1 MPYDAIVVGCGL
13 SGAVVARYLAEQM
26 NQKVLVIDRRPHIG
40 GNMYDYK
47 DEHGI
52 LVHQYEC
59 TYISYEEKR
68 IVQLYVQVC

>member
-52 LVHQYEC
+52 LVHQYN
-59 TYISYEEKR
+59 YIHFIRRKR